1 MNYFS
6 VLDYSEAEQV
16 VEKSRFITY
25 TKPVYDENGIN
36 PYDASITGSP
46 LEVIPADAEDNPKVM
61 LTFGE
66 ALFYADTERGFGY
79 NMDLVLNTNVP
90 AQIGNTGLIID
101 IQNLKIDLS
110 TKENIAEADADG
122 RPKVYVFKLT

>member
-1 MNYFS
+1 
-6 VLDYSEAEQV
+6 
-16 VEKSRFITY
+16 
-25 TKPVYDENGIN
+25 
-36 PYDASITGSP
+36 
-46 LEVIPADAEDNPKVM
+46 M

-122 RPKVYVFKLT
+122 RPKEFMGVYMEYTEIFLPKKWFKKQHGQTLGISANHLLIGTGGISGTLALRATYTVDENLSLIHI